1 MTLNIETS
9 KTFNDIQNG
18 KKIVILRG
26 GTRSSKSYSAIQWLI
41 VKALEENGTTIS
53 VVRKSFPSLRISALR
68 DFRTIMS
75 DLGLWEEDRWMA
87 TEKAY
92 KFDNGSIVEFLSVD
106 DAEKRKGTKRDYLF
120 IDEANEL
127 EYQDFFQL
135 FIRTTFKTILA
146 FNPSFSKQ
154 HWIYTQVAIHPEAE
168 EFIST
173 YRDNPFLDLGI
184 VQEIERLKDISPS
197 YYKTY
202 GEAEFGMV
210 EGLIFDNVRIID
222 SLPEEVELLCYG
234 LDIGY
239 TNDPSALVGIFK
251 WNGIIVLHELVYMKG
266 MLVKQ
271 LSNFCLGAYNNFG
284 KAEVWIDSSEPRLRD
299 ELFSY
304 GVNCKS
310 VTKGPGSIQMGID
323 LMKQHHIAVTKQ
335 SSNLINELFSYSW
348 KKDKAGNVI
357 NEPEDFNNHAI
368 DAARYGI
375 MMRMNKKSE
384 NKGKYSI
391 TIGRSRY

>member
-1 MTLNIETS
+1 MELQIQTS
-9 KTFNDIQNG
+9 KTFTDINDG

-26 GTRSSKSYSAIQWLI
+26 GTRSGKSYSVIQWLI
-41 VKALEENGTTIS
+41 VKAIEESGVVIS

-68 DFRTIMS
+68 DFKTIMS
-75 DLGLWEEDRWMA
+75 DLGIWEEDRWVA

-92 KFDNGSIVEFLSVD
+92 RFDNGSMVEFLSVD

-127 EYQDFFQL
+127 DYADFFQL

-168 EFIST
+168 EFVST

-210 EGLIFDNVRIID
+210 EGLIFDNIRVID
-222 SLPEEVELLCYG
+222 EIPEEAKLLCYG
-234 LDIGY
+234 LDCGY
-239 TNDPSALVGIFK
+239 TNDPTSLIGIFK
-251 WNGIIVLHELVYMKG
+251 LDDTLILEEIVYMRG
-266 MLVKQ
+266 LLGNQ
-271 LSNFCLGAYNNFG
+271 IANFCLGAYNKFG
-284 KAEVWIDSSEPRLRD
+284 REEVWIDSSEPRLRD
-299 ELFSY
+299 ELIRY

-310 VTKGPGSIQMGID
+310 VTKGPNSIQMGID
-323 LMKQHHIAVTKQ
+323 TMKQHHISVTKG
-335 SSNLINELFSYSW
+335 SSNLLSELFSYSW

-375 MMRMNKKSE
+375 MMRMSKKAQ
-384 NKGKYSI
+384 NRGVYNLTFK
-391 TIGRSRY
+391 

>member
-1 MTLNIETS
+1 MELQIQTS
-9 KTFNDIQNG
+9 KTFGDIQNG
-18 KKIVILRG
+18 KKIIILRG
-26 GTRSSKSYSAIQWLI
+26 GTRSGKSYSAIQWLI
-41 VKALEENGTTIS
+41 VKALEEEGVMIS

-68 DFRTIMS
+68 DFKTIMS
-75 DLGLWEEDRWMA
+75 DLGLWEEDRWVA

-154 HWIYTQVAIHPEAE
+154 HWIYTQVAVHPEAE
-168 EFIST
+168 EKIST
-173 YRDNPFLDLGI
+173 FRDNPFLDLGI

-202 GEAEFGMV
+202 GEAEFGMI
-210 EGLIFDNVRIID
+210 EGLIFDNIRVID
-222 SLPEEVELLCYG
+222 KLPEEAELLCYG

-239 TNDPSALVGIFK
+239 TNDPSSLIALHK
-251 WNGIIVLHELVYMKG
+251 YDDTIILDEIVYMRG
-266 MLVKQ
+266 MLGNQ
-271 LSNFCLGAYNNFG
+271 IANFCLAAYEKYG
-284 KAEVWIDSSEPRLRD
+284 RSEVWIDSSEPRLRD
-299 ELFSY
+299 ELVRY

-310 VTKGPGSIQMGID
+310 VTKGPNSIQMGID
-323 LMKQHHIAVTKQ
+323 VMKQHHISVTKG
-335 SSNLINELFSYSW
+335 SSNLLNELFSYSW

-368 DAARYGI
+368 DAARYAF
-375 MMRMNKKSE
+375 MMRLSKKGQ
-384 NKGKYSI
+384 NRGTYNI
-391 TIGRSRY
+391 TIR

>member
-1 MTLNIETS
+1 MNLNIEST
-9 KTFNDIQNG
+9 KTFMDIENG
-18 KKIVILRG
+18 KKIIILRG
-26 GTRSSKSYSAIQWLI
+26 GTRSAKSYSAIQWLI
-41 VKALEENGTTIS
+41 VKALKESGTTVSI
-53 VVRKSFPSLRISALR
+53 VRKSFPSLRISALR
-68 DFRTIMS
+68 DFKTIMS
-75 DLGLWEEDRWMA
+75 GLEIWEEERWMA

-92 KFDNGSIVEFLSVD
+92 RFDNGSIVEFLSVD

-135 FIRTTFKTILA
+135 FIRTTHKTILA

-173 YRDNPFLDLGI
+173 YRDNPFLDSGI
-184 VQEIERLKDISPS
+184 VQEIERLKEISPS

-210 EGLIFDNVRIID
+210 EGLIFDNIRVID
-222 SLPEEVELLCYG
+222 KLPEEAELLCYG

-239 TNDPSALVGIFK
+239 TNDPTSLIALHK
-251 WNGIIVLHELVYMKG
+251 YDDTIILDEIVYSRG
-266 MLVKQ
+266 LLGNQ
-271 LSNFCLGAYNNFG
+271 IANFCLAAYERYG
-284 KAEVWIDSSEPRLRD
+284 RSDIWIDSSEPRLRD
-299 ELFSY
+299 ELVRY

-310 VTKGPGSIQMGID
+310 VTKGPNSIQMGID
-323 LMKQHHIAVTKQ
+323 IMKQHHISVTKG
-335 SSNLINELFSYSW
+335 SNNLLNELFSYSW
-348 KKDKAGNVI
+348 KKDKGGNVI

-368 DAARYGI
+368 DAARYAF
-375 MMRMNKKSE
+375 MMRLSKKGMNRGTY
-384 NKGKYSI
+384 NI
-391 TIGRSRY
+391 TIR

>member
-1 MTLNIETS
+1 MELQIQTS
-9 KTFNDIQNG
+9 KTFTDIQNG

-26 GTRSSKSYSAIQWLI
+26 GTRSGKSYSVIQWLI
-41 VKALEENGTTIS
+41 VKALEENGVMIS

-75 DLGLWEEDRWMA
+75 DLGLWEEDRWVA

-168 EFIST
+168 EHIST
-173 YRDNPFLDLGI
+173 FRDNPFLDLGI

-202 GEAEFGMV
+202 GEAEFGMI
-210 EGLIFDNVRIID
+210 EGLIFDNIRVID
-222 SLPEEVELLCYG
+222 EIPEEAKLLCYG

-239 TNDPSALVGIFK
+239 TNDPTALIAIFK
-251 WNGIIVLHELVYMKG
+251 LDDVIILDEIVYMRG
-266 MLVKQ
+266 MLGNQ
-271 LSNFCLGAYNNFG
+271 IANFCLAAYNRLG
-284 KAEVWIDSSEPRLRD
+284 REEVWIDSSEPRLRD
-299 ELFSY
+299 ELVRY

-310 VTKGPGSIQMGID
+310 VTKGPNSIQMGID
-323 LMKQHHIAVTKQ
+323 TMKQHHISVTKG
-335 SSNLINELFSYSW
+335 SSNLLNELFSYSW

-368 DAARYGI
+368 DAARYGM
-375 MMRMNKKSE
+375 MMRLSKKAQ
-384 NKGKYSI
+384 NKGTYNISI
-391 TIGRSRY
+391 R